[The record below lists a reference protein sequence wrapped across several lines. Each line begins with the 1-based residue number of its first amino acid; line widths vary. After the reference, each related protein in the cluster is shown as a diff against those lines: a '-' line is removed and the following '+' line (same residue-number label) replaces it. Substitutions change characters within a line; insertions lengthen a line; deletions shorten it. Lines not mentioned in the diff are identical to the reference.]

1 MLTLLRALAGLVL
14 GLVVFAG
21 LLYLLV
27 LVNFSQRL
35 VESEVYDIAISDT
48 DAYNRIYDEVL
59 VDEALKEQTGNLLG
73 DVDIETH
80 EDAVDVLRE
89 VMPPAYLQE
98 QTEENI
104 DRFTAFLRYE
114 QEELEIYASLKEPL
128 ERIEPAVLD
137 KVHQL
142 IDELEINAP
151 PSSACSPEALRR
163 LAAASAVPYAKFSDG
178 EIPGSVPSLKTLTPL
193 CREQGF
199 DRWFDLVLDDPAIN
213 SQAALILEGE
223 RSNLRPYFLEGDT
236 KAFLKAVADPLVKP
250 LIEDAITDIRRDLQR
265 NDRFDLLD
273 WLAEESDDTSRAD
286 IEEQAEVLRNAVS
299 DANGPGKFIALA
311 LVVFGSL
318 LMALVHLPRPTEM
331 LRWTGITL
339 VMGGGVCLL
348 VGFVLNSAIPGQF
361 REAIARAASYSGD
374 VPVSAINL
382 AGDLVESF
390 ARQATA
396 GFIPASV
403 TVMIAGGLLI
413 VASLASGILPQ
424 LARRVIP
431 GLNGSQRN
439 R

>member
-14 GLVVFAG
+14 GLAVFAG

-59 VDEALKEQTGNLLG
+59 LDEELKETKGKLLG
-73 DVDIETH
+73 YVNFRVS
-80 EDAVDVLRE
+80 EDAVEVLRE
-89 VMPPAYLQE
+89 IMPPDYLQE
-98 QTEENI
+98 QTEGNI
-104 DRFTAFLRYE
+104 DRFTSFLRYE
-114 QEELEIYASLKEPL
+114 ESDLAISISMQEPL
-128 ERIEPAVLD
+128 NREESAVLG
-137 KVHQL
+137 KVHQ
-142 IDELEINAP
+142 IIGELEVADP
-151 PSSACSPEALRR
+151 VSPGC
-163 LAAASAVPYAKFSDG
+163 AAAESEKLASTLASSFAQLSDG
-178 EIPGSVPSLKTLTPL
+178 DIPESIPSLKTLTAV
-193 CREQGF
+193 CREREF
-199 DRWFDLVLDDPAIN
+199 DRWFDRALDDPSMN
-213 SQAALILEGE
+213 SQAALILESE
-223 RSNLRPYFLEGDT
+223 RSNLRRYFLEGDT
-236 KAFLKAVADPLVKP
+236 RAFLKTAADPLVKP
-250 LIEDAITDIRRDLQR
+250 LIEDAIADIRRDLQR

-273 WLAEESDDTSRAD
+273 WLAEESDDTSRAE
-286 IEEQAEVLRNAVS
+286 IEEQAEALRNAVS

-331 LRWTGITL
+331 LRWPGITL

-361 REAIARAASYSGD
+361 RDAIARTASYSGD

-382 AGDLVESF
+382 AGDLMESF

-403 TVMIAGGLLI
+403 TVMIVGGLLI
-413 VASLASGILPQ
+413 VASLASGILSE

-431 GLNGSQRN
+431 GLNGDQRN